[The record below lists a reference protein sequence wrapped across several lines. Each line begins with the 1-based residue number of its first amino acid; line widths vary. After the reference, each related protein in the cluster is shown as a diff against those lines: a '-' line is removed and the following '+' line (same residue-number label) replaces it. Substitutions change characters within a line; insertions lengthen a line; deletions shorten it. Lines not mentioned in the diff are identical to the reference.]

1 MLTKFV
7 LPIVSVAGLTFAIY
21 TVILARQP
29 LPPSVPQVPP
39 PVRPSMRSIAGAG
52 LVEARRENIPI
63 GVNVP
68 GVVVEVF
75 VKKGDMVKRGDRL
88 FRVDDR
94 DLKALLRIYEAQVV
108 SAKAQWHKLKAAPR
122 PEDVP
127 PAEAAVDEAR
137 ARLNDTEAA
146 MARTERLYN
155 RQMAAAG
162 DFDKDRFAYSASK
175 AALVKAIAQL
185 ELIRRGTW
193 KEDLDVSQA
202 AIDLAAS
209 QLESA
214 RINLERLTV
223 CAPLDGEI
231 LQLNIRLGQFAAM
244 TWKEPMIVLGDIE
257 RLHVRVDIDE
267 NDLPW
272 FEKNAPALAT
282 LKGRPGV
289 KFPLQFQYV
298 EPYVIPKQS
307 LTGANSERVDTRVL
321 QVVYALPDNR
331 PVDLYVGQQM
341 DVYLRAADAPKGISL
356 DTDLKVGDPFAQDE
370 PASAPTE
377 PHAPAVTTVPARPGR
392 RG

>member
-1 MLTKFV
+1 MLTKFI
-7 LPIVSVAGLTFAIY
+7 LPLFAALGLTFAIY
-21 TVILARQP
+21 TVLLARQP

-39 PVRPSMRSIAGAG
+39 PVHPRMRSIAGAG

-68 GVVVEVF
+68 GVVTDLY
-75 VKKGDMVKRGDRL
+75 VKKGDRVVKGAPL

-94 DLKALLRIYEAQVV
+94 DLKAQLKVNEAMLA
-108 SAKAQWHKLKAAPR
+108 SSKAQLHKLKAAPR

-127 PAEAAVDEAR
+127 PAEAAVEEAR

-162 DFDKDRFAYSASK
+162 DYDKDRFAYSAAK
-175 AALVKAIAQL
+175 AALVKAIAEL
-185 ELIRRGTW
+185 ERIKRGTW
-193 KEDLDVSQA
+193 KEDIDVAQA
-202 AIDLAAS
+202 AVDLAQS
-209 QLESA
+209 QVDSIK
-214 RINLERLTV
+214 INLERLTV
-223 CAPLDGEI
+223 RAPLDGEI
-231 LQLNIRLGQFAAM
+231 LQLNVRLGQFAAM
-244 TWKEPMIVLGDIE
+244 TWKEPMIVLGDVQ

-289 KFPLQFQYV
+289 KFPLTFQYV

-307 LTGANSERVDTRVL
+307 LTGSNSERVDTRVL
-321 QVVYALPDNR
+321 QIVYALPDER

-341 DVYLRAADAPKGISL
+341 DVYLKAAEAPKGISF
-356 DTDLKVGDPFAQDE
+356 DTDLKSADPFADGG
-370 PASAPTE
+370 ASPGPPGHSPGKE
-377 PHAPAVTTVPARPGR
+377 SPKPARAG
-392 RG
+392 